1 MSACTFASAAI
12 NFGPLLSCSPDVTLE
27 DGKALSSWALC
38 SSDLLWNVL
47 SILATTTLL
56 SSQPFH
62 NSRALREW
70 LTPRLASRRYPQV
83 RWGDAPRV
91 DDNSRQPISSKQ
103 RREIVNEWSV
113 MWACGLRL
121 SLAPA
126 LVLSAAGLISFN
138 LFNCS
143 MSGRLWGGAWPGL
156 RLPSVRFE
164 DRRMPARSRI
174 CSAQAAC
181 LSL

>member
-1 MSACTFASAAI
+1 M
-12 NFGPLLSCSPDVTLE
+12 
-27 DGKALSSWALC
+27 
-38 SSDLLWNVL
+38 
-47 SILATTTLL
+47 
-56 SSQPFH
+56 
-62 NSRALREW
+62 LREW
-70 LTPRLASRRYPQV
+70 TTIQGSQFHQSNEV
-83 RWGDAPRV
+83 
-91 DDNSRQPISSKQ
+91 
-103 RREIVNEWSV
+103 VNEWSV

-126 LVLSAAGLISFN
+126 LVLSAAVLISFS
-138 LFNCS
+138 LSNCS
-143 MSGRLWGGAWPGL
+143 MSGRLWGGTWPGL